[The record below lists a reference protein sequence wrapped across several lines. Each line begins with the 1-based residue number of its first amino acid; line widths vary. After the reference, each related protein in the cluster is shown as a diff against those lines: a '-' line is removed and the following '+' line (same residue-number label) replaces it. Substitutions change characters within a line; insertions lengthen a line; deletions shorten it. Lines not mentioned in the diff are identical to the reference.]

1 MLNTNLWHG
10 FKLARMVNSSSGLPY
25 NVTTG
30 TDASTPDEL
39 STQVDYVDVWQ
50 Q

>member
-30 TDASTPDEL
+30 FDDNRDTVSNDRPHSL
-39 STQVDYVDVWQ
+39 
-50 Q
+50 